1 MKESLKTFWAIHTTS
16 FSVLIVI
23 FALLEQEITR
33 YLVLHCFL
41 LCAIIAAFQVAWIE
55 VDKRMTISGLPFF
68 IIDGMIRGICTA
80 VIASVYG
87 MIVGFWDW
95 AWRTFL
101 DCLVT
106 VLPVFIVTYTINA
119 IAGLCEMKRQTDDIN
134 KKIDR
139 R

>member
-41 LCAIIAAFQVAWIE
+41 LCAIISAFQVAWIE

-106 VLPVFIVTYTINA
+106 VLPVFAVTYAING
-119 IAGLCEMKRQTDDIN
+119 IVGLYKMKRQTADIN

>member
-41 LCAIIAAFQVAWIE
+41 LCAIISAFQVAWIE

-106 VLPVFIVTYTINA
+106 VLPVFAVTYAVQGIV
-119 IAGLCEMKRQTDDIN
+119 GLRAMKRQTDDIN

>member
-1 MKESLKTFWAIHTTS
+1 MKDALKHFWGIHTTS
-16 FSVLIVI
+16 FSALVVI
-23 FALLEQEITR
+23 FAIINEDMTQHLI
-33 YLVLHCFL
+33 LHCFL
-41 LCAIIAAFQVAWIE
+41 LCAIISAFQVAWIQ
-55 VDKRMTISGLPFF
+55 VDKQMTISGLPFF
-68 IIDGMIRGICTA
+68 IIDGLIRGICTA

-87 MIVGFWDW
+87 MIVGFWPW

-106 VLPVFIVTYTINA
+106 VLPVFAVTYAING
-119 IAGLCEMKRQTDDIN
+119 IIGLRAMKRQTADIN

>member
-1 MKESLKTFWAIHTTS
+1 MKDALKHFWGILTTS
-16 FSVLIVI
+16 FSALIVI
-23 FALLEQEITR
+23 LAILNEDMTQ
-33 YLVLHCFL
+33 YLILHNFL
-41 LCAIIAAFQVAWIE
+41 LCAIISAFQVAWIQ
-55 VDKRMTISGLPFF
+55 VDKQMTISGLPFF
-68 IIDGMIRGICTA
+68 IVDGLIRGICTA

-87 MIVGFWDW
+87 MIVGFWPW

-106 VLPVFIVTYTINA
+106 VLPVFAVTYAING
-119 IAGLCEMKRQTDDIN
+119 IIGLRSMKRQTDDIN